1 MVTTESPPE
10 QRMVLY
16 HVSWETYERLLHDY
30 EQCSSPRFT
39 YDRGILEI
47 MSPFSEH
54 EAFGRFLDFVL
65 AAWAD
70 ATDTLVR
77 ITGSTTYK
85 REDLQ
90 RGFEPDSSYYI
101 QHEAAVRGKERIDLR
116 VDPPPDLV
124 VEIDITHSSL
134 DKLSIYAQ
142 VGVPEVWRYDGA
154 RLHLL
159 VLRKGT
165 YVAGT
170 QSGVVSPLT
179 ADVLLVLLQGVAE
192 QDAATWLRRAQAW
205 ARSLGS
211 PDAGRSH
218 Q

>member
-16 HVSWETYERLLHDY
+16 HVSWDTYERLLHDY

-47 MSPFSEH
+47 MSPFSQH
-54 EAFGRFLDFVL
+54 EAYGRFLDCL
-65 AAWAD
+65 MIAWAD

-101 QHEAAVRGKERIDLR
+101 QHEPWVRGKERIDLH
-116 VDPPPDLV
+116 VDPPPDLL

-154 RLHLL
+154 QLHLL
-159 VLRKGT
+159 VLREGT

-170 QSGVVSPLT
+170 QSGVMPSMT
-179 ADVLLVLLQGVAE
+179 ADALLDLLRGAAE

-205 ARSLGS
+205 ARSPGS
-211 PDAGRSH
+211 PGAGRSH
-218 Q
+218 R

>member
-16 HVSWETYERLLHDY
+16 HVSWGTYERLLHDY

-47 MSPFSEH
+47 MSPFSAH

-124 VEIDITHSSL
+124 VEVDITHSSL

-179 ADVLLVLLQGVAE
+179 ADALLALLQGVAE
-192 QDAATWLRRAQAW
+192 QDAATWLRRAQTW

>member
-16 HVSWETYERLLHDY
+16 HVSWDTYERLLHDY

-142 VGVPEVWRYDGA
+142 VGVPEVWRYDGT

-159 VLRKGT
+159 VLQEGAHAAST
-165 YVAGT
+165 
-170 QSGVVSPLT
+170 VSRVMPPMT
-179 ADVLLVLLQGVAE
+179 ADALLTLLQGVAM
-192 QDAATWLRRAQAW
+192 QDGATWLRRAQAW

-211 PDAGRSH
+211 PGAPP
-218 Q
+218 

>member
-1 MVTTESPPE
+1 MVTAESPPE

-179 ADVLLVLLQGVAE
+179 ADALLVLLQGVAE

>member
-16 HVSWETYERLLHDY
+16 HVSWDTYERLLHDY

-179 ADVLLVLLQGVAE
+179 ADALLVLLQGVAE

>member
-16 HVSWETYERLLHDY
+16 HVSWDTYERLLHDY